1 MECYK
6 LPFIKNIEKEIKSK
20 IEEICKKDK
29 IYKDFKKYFK
39 NQWSGYF
46 KNKTL
51 SLKDI
56 DKKFRTN
63 NSLENFNRIFK
74 NKFGF
79 KGEVQLVT
87 YVDTLIEITEEQ
99 IKYFTKQIRT
109 SHRGVSKNR
118 IKNINKEIDKR
129 QTENSDEELYKEIE
143 DTSINEIDELDE
155 TKKEN
160 FSSDNEKSDEQ
171 VDTNNMHNSYFLTN
185 YQLSCSFDSFL
196 SIFINA
202 IYPSILNKDLSRN
215 KKMMNKIQKYKL
227 YIKFIEELD
236 KINMIGA
243 SYFYDIYDKFN
254 KNNNCDLFELD
265 EEKEKYEFLPIG
277 INYRNFAKNELY
289 CIKYSIIHFCTGKC
303 KYNNQ
308 LRENNILSYPYI
320 DIPLQAYIDN
330 LSPDIDHL
338 FKNYIY
344 INLNTIFH
352 EEQCYSE
359 NNNNIQFYVKKYE
372 ILEMPL
378 ILSLNTNI
386 NEFAELKKYSQFISN
401 IFKKNEIIL
410 YETSYKLIGFVTQPS
425 EKHFVAYFENC
436 NEKYIECLKK
446 WYKYDD
452 LNSKYKVILNTE
464 FALDNLRSGEGIA
477 LFVYL
482 KNNS

>member
-1 MECYK
+1 MKHNGCFFHYLKNIRKYLVKNGFTKKENISKYNFIIKECYK
-6 LPFIKNIEKEIKSK
+6 LPFIKNIEKEINSK
-20 IEEICKKDK
+20 IEKICKKDK
-29 IYKDFKKYFK
+29 IYKDFKKYFN

-87 YVDTLIEITEEQ
+87 YVDTLFEITEKQ

-109 SHRGVSKNR
+109 SHRGVSKNK

-129 QTENSDEELYKEIE
+129 HSENSDEELYKEIE
-143 DTSINEIDELDE
+143 ETSINENDELDE

-171 VDTNNMHNSYFLTN
+171 VDTNNMHNRYFLTN

-202 IYPSILNKDLSRN
+202 IYPSISNKDLSRN

-308 LRENNILSYPYI
+308 LKENNILSYPYI

-344 INLNTIFH
+344 INLNTICN
-352 EEQCYSE
+352 EEQ
-359 NNNNIQFYVKKYE
+359 
-372 ILEMPL
+372 
-378 ILSLNTNI
+378 
-386 NEFAELKKYSQFISN
+386 
-401 IFKKNEIIL
+401 
-410 YETSYKLIGFVTQPS
+410 
-425 EKHFVAYFENC
+425 
-436 NEKYIECLKK
+436 
-446 WYKYDD
+446 
-452 LNSKYKVILNTE
+452 
-464 FALDNLRSGEGIA
+464 
-477 LFVYL
+477 
-482 KNNS
+482 